1 MKIFLRILA
10 VVAGALSILFGLMGA
25 LFGEGTAL
33 DWAIVAFF
41 VGFGALLLF
50 FGIKRSSEEKAEKAA
65 RKKEERLRIE
75 DDKARQAAYA
85 REQAVRK
92 MAARA
97 EAAEKTRVAEEERGK
112 QIAAVPQPAKKQSK
126 TLGVV
131 LLVIGVLIALFGIAL
146 PRTSGGNVDPQ
157 VAPVNHFSGRSEVV
171 NSGEMAAGSSGVKGD
186 GNYGPGDTVSMN
198 GVLITFHGI
207 TETLGDGLFK
217 PDDNKIFVI
226 AEFTVENNTGDQI
239 NISSVFGSAA
249 YCDNYLVS
257 ESMSAELGDPQHR
270 NNLTGSLDTGRKL
283 RGIIGYE
290 LPSQWQRL
298 EIRLRTDWWKGS
310 RADEITFLVEAA

>member
-1 MKIFLRILA
+1 MGTFKVILKILGIILMAGLVFLGLIGTLA
-10 VVAGALSILFGLMGA
+10 GDYAIGLSLVAAGGI
-25 LFGEGTAL
+25 
-33 DWAIVAFF
+33 AIYF
-41 VGFGALLLF
+41 L
-50 FGIKRSSEEKAEKAA
+50 A
-65 RKKEERLRIE
+65 RKPKEERQRI
-75 DDKARQAAYA
+75 
-85 REQAVRK
+85 
-92 MAARA
+92 
-97 EAAEKTRVAEEERGK
+97 AAERAYQKTLAAAAKKERDSHPPSSASVPGT
-112 QIAAVPQPAKKQSK
+112 VPQPVRRRPR
-126 TLGVV
+126 TLSVV
-131 LLVIGVLIALFGIAL
+131 LLVFGVLIALFWIASQ
-146 PRTSGGNVDPQ
+146 RTSGGNVDPQ

-171 NSGEMAAGSSGVKGD
+171 NSGEMAAGSSGVKVD

-310 RADEITFLVEAA
+310 KADEITFLVEAA